1 MRTSA
6 NSLTKIA
13 VQKFKQNKLGLL
25 SFYYILFCGCVAVF
39 CYVLSPD
46 SSSNANQMHLE
57 IHSKKP
63 GFKATLLHI
72 PTNKK
77 QSVFSFLM
85 YGQLHPAIE
94 IPITNYRIEG
104 KKLMVTTLADQV
116 SETSYPLAIF
126 DKPFEDYIQEKT
138 YYFGTDRYG
147 RDLLSRMLIGTRIS
161 FFIGFIAVFISLL
174 IGISMGAV
182 AGYFGGKIDAI
193 IMWIINVTWSIPT
206 LLLVIAITL
215 ALGKGFWQ
223 VFIAVGLTMWVEVA
237 RVVRGQLIS
246 AKKMQYV
253 EAAKAL
259 GFSNFRIIFKH
270 ILPNIIAPIIV
281 ISAANFAGAI
291 LIESGLSF
299 LGIGAQPPTPSWG
312 GIIKDHFNYII
323 LGKPFLAIIPGL
335 AIMSLVMAF
344 MLTGNTLRDALDVK
358 NKL

>member
-104 KKLMVTTLADQV
+104 KK
-116 SETSYPLAIF
+116 
-126 DKPFEDYIQEKT
+126 
-138 YYFGTDRYG
+138 TDG
-147 RDLLSRMLIGTRIS
+147 N
-161 FFIGFIAVFISLL
+161 
-174 IGISMGAV
+174 
-182 AGYFGGKIDAI
+182 
-193 IMWIINVTWSIPT
+193 NV
-206 LLLVIAITL
+206 
-215 ALGKGFWQ
+215 G
-223 VFIAVGLTMWVEVA
+223 
-237 RVVRGQLIS
+237 
-246 AKKMQYV
+246 
-253 EAAKAL
+253 
-259 GFSNFRIIFKH
+259 
-270 ILPNIIAPIIV
+270 
-281 ISAANFAGAI
+281 
-291 LIESGLSF
+291 
-299 LGIGAQPPTPSWG
+299 
-312 GIIKDHFNYII
+312 
-323 LGKPFLAIIPGL
+323 
-335 AIMSLVMAF
+335 
-344 MLTGNTLRDALDVK
+344 
-358 NKL
+358 